1 MSEQT
6 EPQTW
11 PTYRL
16 NFARTGT
23 PSSTAHRSVSKAR
36 WTFRSSNG
44 ARSAPALVEGVL
56 YFGDMAGK
64 FYALD
69 AASGD
74 MLWNVDTKAPIFS
87 APAVARHLGYFGS
100 AYGKVYPRKR

>member
-23 PSSTAHRSVSKAR
+23 PSSTAHRRVSKAR
-36 WTFRSSNG
+36 WTFRSPNG
-44 ARSAPALVEGVL
+44 ARSAPALVESVL

-64 FYALD
+64 FFALD

-74 MLWNVDTKAPIFS
+74 MLWNQETKAPIFS
-87 APAVARHLGYFGS
+87 APAIAGSLVYFGS
-100 AYGKVYPRKR
+100 DDAKVYGR